1 MGAEVGSWNP
11 GTKLGDRHAEAL
23 DRAAGDDAAS
33 DGDDILHEVAN
44 APSGDRIAFF
54 QSRDSARLVGWLRA
68 LVLAEAAL
76 PGGDAGAKS
85 PAIDVARLLRERGD
99 YPAGLTAWI
108 RAVSSNRYLPY
119 GSLLDRL
126 R

>member
-11 GTKLGDRHAEAL
+11 GTKLGEKHAEAL
-23 DRAAGDDAAS
+23 DRAADDAAS
-33 DGDDILHEVAN
+33 SGDDVLHEVVHAS
-44 APSGDRIAFF
+44 PRDRAAFF
-54 QSRDSARLVGWLRA
+54 QGRDSARLVGWLRA
-68 LVLAEAAL
+68 LVLAEAAM
-76 PGGDAGAKS
+76 PGGDSGAKS

-99 YPAGLTAWI
+99 YPADLTAWI
-108 RAVSSNRYLPY
+108 RSVSSNRYLPY